1 MDARPQAF
9 IPTVWFVSPS
19 GCTTRVASRSRFVLY
34 ILRRKALFLDLPT
47 KDRFARQWRVR
58 ALFPRGGEPATHRV
72 FADSKNRSF
81 ARGARPVMAS
91 GRFLRGPFAKVV
103 ADSSPSEVLGR
114 LERLTGESS
123 WVSKV
128 SEWFEWSVREK
139 PTFGGAMQRVKARC
153 GAKKA
158 SVRGWQPRA

>member
-19 GCTTRVASRSRFVLY
+19 GCTTRVASRSRFVLC

-47 KDRFARQWRVR
+47 KNRFARQWRVR
-58 ALFPRGGEPATHRV
+58 ALFPRGGEPATHRI
-72 FADSKNRSF
+72 FADSTNRSF

-91 GRFLRGPFAKVV
+91 GRFLRGPVAKVV
-103 ADSSPSEVLGR
+103 ADSSPSGVLGDSR
-114 LERLTGESS
+114 VKARKSR
-123 WVSKV
+123 WR
-128 SEWFEWSVREK
+128 FEWSVREK
-139 PTFGGAMQRVKARC
+139 PMFGGATERVKARA
-153 GAKKA
+153 GVKKA